1 MTGFDRQRAGH
12 QLVVNRLIH
21 LAFAAA
27 GRQADAGHRGMQRHI
42 DFVKGQPQ
50 FDLIFIA
57 AEHRPGVA
65 LKEANHLPA
74 APAAIVFYQRPW
86 HFIMRQRHQRGDVV
100 LRHLVEQ
107 LVVEREAGF
116 VRLGVVAVGVDAGP
130 GDRDSQAV
138 KAHLGKQGDIFRIAM
153 VKIDRH
159 ILNPVVAW
167 YALDHFAEHAVRL
180 YIGGG

>member
-1 MTGFDRQRAGH
+1 M
-12 QLVVNRLIH
+12 
-21 LAFAAA
+21 
-27 GRQADAGHRGMQRHI
+27 
-42 DFVKGQPQ
+42 
-50 FDLIFIA
+50 
-57 AEHRPGVA
+57 
-65 LKEANHLPA
+65 
-74 APAAIVFYQRPW
+74 
-86 HFIMRQRHQRGDVV
+86 

-138 KAHLGKQGDIFRIAM
+138 KTHLGKQGDIFRIAM

-159 ILNPVVAW
+159 ILNPVVAG
-167 YALDHFAEHAVRL
+167 YTLDHFAEHPVRL

>member
-1 MTGFDRQRAGH
+1 MTGFDRQSAGH
-12 QLVVNRLIH
+12 QLVMNGLIH

-27 GRQADAGHRGMQRHI
+27 GRQADAGQRGMQRHI

-50 FDLIFIA
+50 FDFVFIT

-74 APAAIVFYQRPW
+74 APAAVIFHQRPW
-86 HFIMRQRHQRGDVV
+86 HFIMRQRHQRSDVV

-107 LVVEREAGF
+107 FVVEGESGF
-116 VRLGVVAVGVDAGP
+116 VRLGVVAVGVNSRP
-130 GDRDSQAV
+130 GDGDPQAV
-138 KAHLGKQGDIFRIAM
+138 KAHLSEQGDIFRVAM

-159 ILNPVVAW
+159 ILYAAVAG
-167 YALDHFAEHAVRL
+167 YALDHFAEDAVRL
-180 YIGGG
+180 HIGGG